1 MLQAPGCRYAGRIKV
16 SREGEVLDGEWPLS
30 FPVNVLFCPVGV
42 IENRISAHLH
52 SPRCSLSCGNQVTTK
67 IQSQIHSLN
76 SHWSRSVFFPLA
88 LLYFFPNTL
97 LNPVS
102 VNLYRT
108 FPSFTLDT
116 ASLHPSSPS

>member
-1 MLQAPGCRYAGRIKV
+1 MAVELPCKCSFLSRGGHRKSNISPLTLTPML
-16 SREGEVLDGEWPLS
+16 SLWWELS
-30 FPVNVLFCPVGV
+30 DYQDAVVNSF
-42 IENRISAHLH
+42 
-52 SPRCSLSCGNQVTTK
+52 
-67 IQSQIHSLN
+67 
-76 SHWSRSVFFPLA
+76 RSTLTGLARSTSSSVYFLLA

>member
-1 MLQAPGCRYAGRIKV
+1 MFFSVPWGSSKIEYQPTYTHPMLSLLWESSDYQDAV
-16 SREGEVLDGEWPLS
+16 VNS
-30 FPVNVLFCPVGV
+30 F
-42 IENRISAHLH
+42 
-52 SPRCSLSCGNQVTTK
+52 
-67 IQSQIHSLN
+67 
-76 SHWSRSVFFPLA
+76 RSTLTGLTRSTSSSVYFLLA